1 MMKRPHRSLW
11 NAGAALGAIAL
22 LSACSGGS
30 GGGGPIN
37 RTPAPAPA
45 PVPSPTPTPA
55 PAPTPTPT
63 PTPVPPPSSFDTAEV
78 RRSDGPQFHN
88 AITPW
93 RQGVTGRG
101 TGIAIIDTGIDID
114 SPEFAGR
121 ILPASRDVAG
131 DRGVDAIDDHG
142 TNVAL
147 IAAASLDGTGVVGL
161 AYEAS
166 LLVLRADEPGSCTPQ
181 EDDGDLEGC
190 RFNDRAIARGID
202 EAVAA
207 NARVVNLSLG
217 GSAPGPTLLDAI
229 RRATRAGV
237 VVVVAAGNDGDTDD
251 PALDP
256 DNPDPFATGILGQG
270 NGAVIIVGSV
280 GENGEISPF
289 SNRAGSSAQAFLTAR
304 GERLCCVYENGTLQ
318 VTERD
323 GSRFVT
329 LFSGTSFAA
338 PQVAGAVALLA
349 QAFPNLTG
357 QQIVDILLDTARD
370 AGAAG
375 TDAIYGR
382 GILDLL
388 EAFAPQG
395 ATRMAGSQA
404 ALSVADDVAIASAPM
419 GNALQ
424 GAALPGVLLDKYDR
438 AYFYELGSRIRTAS
452 AEPLLHGAAR
462 TGLRR
467 VAVGSPDVALA
478 FTLEQRGRTHDAAL
492 GPLQLTR
499 AQGEAARV
507 LAARVALRIAPDTQI
522 GLAFAEGPDGLAV
535 QLQGRDRP
543 AFLVSR
549 GGAHD
554 LGFVHRDRQSV
565 GVRRDLG
572 AFGVTLTAN
581 RGEAL
586 TGAVR
591 EASDFIADR
600 REGFG
605 FTRLGVAADRSFGA
619 LDLTLGARWL
629 REDRTVLGAYLHD
642 SFGAQGADSVFVD
655 GTAALD
661 LGEGW
666 RLGGEGRL
674 GLTRAVAAGRIAE
687 GSQWRSL
694 SFALD
699 ASKRGIVQEADR
711 LGFRLSSPLRVTHGG
726 LLIDL
731 PVSYDYTTQ
740 SAGFALRRLS
750 LAPDGRELM
759 GEVSWNGRAFDG
771 LLAASLFYRSEPGH
785 RRLAPDDG
793 GFILRWSRGF

>member
-1 MMKRPHRSLW
+1 MMKRPHGSLW

-30 GGGGPIN
+30 AGGGPID

-45 PVPSPTPTPA
+45 PVPSPRPT

-63 PTPVPPPSSFDTAEV
+63 APPPNFNTAEV

-93 RQGVTGRG
+93 QQGVTGRG
-101 TGIAIIDTGIDID
+101 SAIAIIDTGIDID

-131 DRGVDAIDDHG
+131 DRDVDAIDDHG

-147 IAAASLDGTGVVGL
+147 IAAAALDDAGIVGL

-166 LLVLRADEPGSCTPQ
+166 LLVLRADQPGSCTPE
-181 EDDGDLEGC
+181 EDDPDLAGC
-190 RFNDRAIARGID
+190 SFTDRAIAQGID
-202 EAVAA
+202 DAVAA

-217 GSAPGPTLLDAI
+217 GSAPGQALIASI
-229 RRATRAGV
+229 GRATQAGV

-251 PALDP
+251 PAIDP
-256 DNPDPFATGILGQG
+256 DNPDPFATGILAQG

-280 GENGEISPF
+280 GEDGAISAF
-289 SNRAGSSAQAFLTAR
+289 SNRAGNAAEGYLAAR
-304 GERLCCVYENGTLQ
+304 GERLCCVYDNGTLQ

-323 GSRFVT
+323 GSRFVS
-329 LFSGTSFAA
+329 LFSGTSFAT
-338 PQVAGAVALLA
+338 PQVAGAVALLT

-357 QQIVDILLDTARD
+357 QQIVEILLDTARD
-370 AGAAG
+370 AGVAG
-375 TDAIYGR
+375 TDATYGR

-395 ATRMAGSQA
+395 TTRMPGSQG
-404 ALSVADDVAIASAPM
+404 ALSVADDIAIASAPM

-424 GAALPGVLLDKYDR
+424 GASLPGILLDKYDR
-438 AYFYELGSRIRTAS
+438 AYVYELGSRTRAAS

-467 VAVGSPDVALA
+467 VAIGGPNVALA
-478 FTLEQRGRTHDAAL
+478 FTLDRRGSGGDDSAL
-492 GPLQLTR
+492 APLQLSR
-499 AQGEAARV
+499 AQSEAARV
-507 LAARVALRIAPDTQI
+507 LAARVALKIAPDTQL
-522 GLAFAEGPDGLAV
+522 GFAFAEGPDGLAV
-535 QLQGRDRP
+535 QMQGRDRP

-554 LGFVHRDRQSV
+554 LGFAHRDRQGAV
-565 GVRRDLG
+565 MRRDVG
-572 AFGVTLTAN
+572 PFAVTVTAA

-591 EASDFIADR
+591 EARDFIADR

-605 FTRLGVAADRSFGA
+605 FTRVGVAADRGFGP
-619 LDLTLGARWL
+619 LGLTLGAEWL
-629 REDRTVLGAYLHD
+629 REERTVLGTYLHD
-642 SFGAQGADSVFVD
+642 SFGARGADSVFVH
-655 GTAALD
+655 GAAALD
-661 LGEGW
+661 AGDGW
-666 RLGGEGRL
+666 RLGGEGRI
-674 GLTRAVAAGRIAE
+674 GLTRAVAAGSIA
-687 GSQWRSL
+687 GSSQLRSL

-699 ASKRGIVQEADR
+699 ASKRGVVQQDDR
-711 LGFRLSSPLRVTHGG
+711 LAFRLSSPLRVTGGG
-726 LLIDL
+726 LMLDM
-731 PVSYDYTTQ
+731 PVSYDYATQ
-740 SAGFALRRLS
+740 SAGFALRQLP

-759 GEVSWNGRAFDG
+759 GEMSWSGRVFEG

-785 RRLAPDDG
+785 QRLAPDDE